1 MLLQHGR
8 ICALQLVIIIH
19 VELNRDQSWRVVGV
33 SMKSGPLVLSVLK
46 FVQQKF
52 LVLSGGLLC

>member
-1 MLLQHGR
+1 MLLQHGC

-19 VELNRDQSWRVVGV
+19 VELNRDRGWRVVGV